1 MDIMSLDYLAEEIGG
16 SIPLIRGLGGISVEP
31 IGFVMM
37 NVKVPGV
44 EGYDEDQITK
54 VMDDPGMTEWP
65 VILGTPTLY
74 WVMEV
79 IKESEISKLAVP
91 WASSQVSWLMRDIL
105 AKLGQV
111 VVNDIANK
119 PITPLHVDEVVRV
132 ASKCMVPP
140 FGHKAIH
147 GKVNLVLHGYKMNV
161 MTHGLEK
168 RSPSLPLGIDVQMVY
183 ATLADGSNRIT
194 VVLRNNTRDWLEIK
208 KGMPI
213 AWTVAANE
221 VPKVTNLFSAEQ
233 TKEQCTFTETER
245 QDLLLE
251 KLDLSGLEVWPQEQ
265 AEQAHSLL
273 KEYHDIFSLEKRDMG
288 HTNTT
293 KHKIV
298 LKDPDTPPFKEH
310 FRRILPPQLDEVR
323 EHLKLMLDA
332 GVIRPSNSPWCNAVV
347 LVRKKDGSLHFC
359 IDFRK
364 LNSLTVKDSHPL
376 PCICETL
383 ESLAG
388 AAHFSTF
395 DMNSG
400 FWQVPMDEESK
411 QYTAFT
417 LGSMGLYGCES
428 MPFGLC
434 NTLPTF
440 QRLMQ
445 NCLGELN
452 LTYCL
457 IYLDDVIVFS
467 DTPEEHLWRMRV
479 IFDHLR
485 EHGLKLKP
493 SKCEVFKSEINYL
506 AHDVS
511 RKGVLPSKKNL
522 ESIAQCPPLDTY
534 TKVKSFVGL
543 VGHYRHFIKG
553 FAKIA
558 APLYD
563 LTSGD
568 NKDKKSEHV
577 DLSPKA
583 HEAFDHLKA
592 ACLQAPILSFPDF
605 NKPFLL
611 ETDASG
617 RGLGAVLSQKQ
628 ADGRY
633 HPIAYTSRVMNET
646 EQRYHSNKQEF
657 LTLKWAVTEQF
668 HEYLSPYGKNRN
680 EFVVRTD
687 NNPLTYIF
695 SSANLD
701 AAGQRWVA
709 RLASYN
715 FSLEYQK
722 GKDNTVADFLSRMN
736 ESLPE
741 EEVQEY
747 LNQIP
752 YPGVKAVL
760 DNAIMPIEERAEQGV
775 RLTPGCQV
783 VCQEEAVEARPARLA
798 TTNVT
803 DWKQEQKEDP
813 VLYQVAKHLRAPHK
827 IFKAAL
833 HKVLDKKAT
842 ATYIKVKE
850 QLLIKN
856 GLLYRKT
863 WQGQADEIV
872 FQFVVPQRHRGTTL
886 DGCHQEAAHQGQPRS
901 TALMQECF
909 WWPGMT
915 QDLRNHIKKCS
926 HCRKYEAAPPVMP
939 MKPLTCSGPG
949 ELLHVDFTSI
959 EEMVP
964 LKEDPVICNVLVLQD
979 HFSKYVV
986 VYVVKDQTASTAE
999 MGTSGFLA
1007 HLPTLSVIRG
1017 RPLQAMLLHTS
1028 VNCTECRSREPH
1040 LTMLRPMV
1048 RLSA

>member
-1 MDIMSLDYLAEEIGG
+1 MRKKWERAPAAKGASPKQVSSREGDVKTPSTRPRRVSNKSSKVKRAPYLNPDAFPRFIGPKNLGKALIDDELATCLLDNGAQLNFIMPACAQEQGMDIMSLDYLSQEIGV

-44 EGYDEDQITK
+44 QGYDEDQIAI
-54 VMDDPGMTEWP
+54 VMDNPGMTEWP

-74 WVMEV
+74 HIMEV

-91 WASSQVSWLMRDIL
+91 WASSRVSWLMRDVL
-105 AKLGQV
+105 AKLGHV
-111 VVNDIANK
+111 VMNDVANK
-119 PITPLHVDEVVRV
+119 PIVPLHVDEVVRV
-132 ASKCMVPP
+132 TSKCVIPP

-147 GKVNLVLHGYKMNV
+147 GKVNLILHGYKMNV

-168 RSPSLPLGIDVQMVY
+168 RSPSLPLGIDVQTVY
-183 ATLADGSNRIT
+183 TTLADGSNR
-194 VVLRNNTRDWLEIK
+194 VRVLLRNNTRDWLEIK
-208 KGMPI
+208 KDVPI
-213 AWTVAANE
+213 TRMVAANE

-233 TKEQCTFTETER
+233 TKEQSTLTEAER

-251 KLDLSGLEVWPQEQ
+251 KLDLSGLETWPEDQ
-265 AEQAHSLL
+265 AGKACSLF

-288 HTNTT
+288 HTNAT

-298 LKDPDTPPFKEH
+298 LKDLDTLPFKEH
-310 FRRILPPQLDEVR
+310 FHRIPPPQLDEVR

-332 GVIRPSNSPWCNAVV
+332 GVIQPSNNPWCNAVV
-347 LVRKKDGSLHFC
+347 LVRKKDGSLCFC

-376 PCICETL
+376 PHICETL
-383 ESLAG
+383 ESLTG
-388 AAHFSTF
+388 AAHYLTF

-400 FWQVPMDEESK
+400 FWQVPMDKESK

-417 LGSMGLYGCES
+417 LGSMGLYECES

-434 NTLPTF
+434 NTPPTF
-440 QRLMQ
+440 QRFMQ

-467 DTPEEHLWRMRV
+467 DTPEEHLQRMRV
-479 IFDHLR
+479 VFDHLR

-493 SKCEVFKSEINYL
+493 SKCEVFKLEVNYL
-506 AHDVS
+506 AHHVS
-511 RKGVLPSKKNL
+511 QKGVLPSKKNF
-522 ESIAQCPPLDTY
+522 ESIAQCPPPDTY

-577 DLSPKA
+577 DLSPEA
-583 HEAFDHLKA
+583 REAFDRLKA
-592 ACLQAPILSFPDF
+592 ACLQAPILAFPDF

-633 HPIAYTSRVMNET
+633 HPIAYASHVMNET

-657 LTLKWAVTEQF
+657 LALKWAVMQQF

-680 EFVVRTD
+680 EFVVRMD

-709 RLASYN
+709 CLTSYN

-722 GKDNTVADFLSRMN
+722 GKDNMVADFLSRMN
-736 ESLPE
+736 EYLPE

-760 DNAIMPIEERAEQGV
+760 NNDIMPIEEHAEQGV
-775 RLTPGCQV
+775 RPTLDCQGD
-783 VCQEEAVEARPARLA
+783 CQEEAVEARPARLA

-813 VLYQVAKHLRAPHK
+813 ILYQVAKHLRAPCET
-827 IFKAAL
+827 FKAAL

-842 ATYIKVKE
+842 AAYVKAKE

-856 GLLYRKT
+856 CLLYWKT
-863 WQGQADEIV
+863 QQGQADEIV
-872 FQFVVPQRHRGTTL
+872 FQFVVPQRHQSTTL
-886 DGCHQEAAHQGQPRS
+886 GGCH
-901 TALMQECF
+901 
-909 WWPGMT
+909 
-915 QDLRNHIKKCS
+915 
-926 HCRKYEAAPPVMP
+926 
-939 MKPLTCSGPG
+939 
-949 ELLHVDFTSI
+949 
-959 EEMVP
+959 
-964 LKEDPVICNVLVLQD
+964 
-979 HFSKYVV
+979 
-986 VYVVKDQTASTAE
+986 
-999 MGTSGFLA
+999 
-1007 HLPTLSVIRG
+1007 
-1017 RPLQAMLLHTS
+1017 
-1028 VNCTECRSREPH
+1028 
-1040 LTMLRPMV
+1040 
-1048 RLSA
+1048 